1 MQRSLHKMKF
11 PLAIGLAALLLLLML
26 TMDSGAVFIRRHE
39 YNGTDLRFAAVDA
52 EVVEVTTAPVTS
64 PEPETVSE
72 NSPTEESEQETPKI
86 TTVTLKLTGTVSSGY
101 LKLKYKGTVYESSA
115 MNPGETVTLT
125 LNGELTAENFSIVT
139 EEDFEAEVGAEIRIL
154 PCWGSPNAPQAT
166 PDSEGQTPAVTPLN
180 LNDFVTAYN
189 TAHPLPQEQGEE
201 QGEEEIGS
209 HKEEEEESPTEE
221 QEEQQREEGS
231 V

>member
-39 YNGTDLRFAAVDA
+39 YNGTDLRFAKVGA

-72 NSPTEESEQETPKI
+72 NSSTEESEQETPKI

-101 LKLKYKGTVYESSA
+101 LKLSYNGNVYESSE
-115 MNPGETVTLT
+115 MKPGESVTLT
-125 LNGELTAENFSIVT
+125 LNGELTAESFSIVT
-139 EEDFEAEVGAEIRIL
+139 EAAFAEGGAGILIL
-154 PCWGSPNAPQAT
+154 PCWGSPDAPQVT

-180 LNDFVTAYN
+180 LNDFETAYN
-189 TAHPLPQEQGEE
+189 TAHPLSQEQK
-201 QGEEEIGS
+201 EEEIGS
-209 HKEEEEESPTEE
+209 QKEEEEESPTEE